1 MFEKITAMM
10 VSVFA
15 PLFTLNPIIAVFIFS
30 LFLTVI
36 IILINR
42 FAVNRKLM
50 KEIKTK
56 MTEIRENLTKAQKEG
71 NKEDTNKFLN
81 EYMKANSQMMKQN
94 FKSLIISMVFVLIF
108 LPMLSSKYTGVVV
121 ATLPFSLPIIGSN
134 MGWLLWYFI
143 VSLAMGWVIRKV
155 IGE

>member
-1 MFEKITAMM
+1 MFEKITGMM
-10 VSVFA
+10 TVVLS
-15 PLFTLNPIIAVFIFS
+15 PLFTLNPLIAVLIFS
-30 LFLTVI
+30 VFLTGV

-42 FAVNRKLM
+42 FAVNRNLM

-81 EYMKANSQMMKQN
+81 EYMQTNSQMMKQN
-94 FKSLIISMVFVLIF
+94 FKSLAISMVFVFLF
-108 LPMLSSKYTGVVV
+108 LPVLSSQYKGVVV

-134 MGWLLWYFI
+134 MGWLLWYFF
-143 VSLAMGWVIRKV
+143 VSLTISWVIRKI